1 MKKIIIIFV
10 LFTGFSVNA
19 QNELDRKWYSNVDVE
34 LIMHNKIEYNY
45 GYFDADYNSKVSSSE
60 NLNVRKAAFGLTY
73 SLNYMVFKKLSLGL
87 STGYK
92 NYNNPDLSMLELGG
106 ITKYFFVDSNNV
118 FAFVSIT
125 NEISLNKS
133 QFKSGTNAR
142 IGIGLPILRKDK
154 FNINLNLFKEQNFLR
169 LDGAEPLF
177 NFDQEKLSGL
187 IYKSWGLSAGIKF

>member
-177 NFDQEKLSGL
+177 NFDQEKPSGL

>member
-1 MKKIIIIFV
+1 
-10 LFTGFSVNA
+10 
-19 QNELDRKWYSNVDVE
+19 
-34 LIMHNKIEYNY
+34 
-45 GYFDADYNSKVSSSE
+45 
-60 NLNVRKAAFGLTY
+60 
-73 SLNYMVFKKLSLGL
+73 MVFKKLSLGL